1 MEMHPPEHVGGD
13 PDKMDEDAVMLGD
26 LDTMDQDLDQ
36 LEERGLEE
44 LDLNVDID
52 KVFGVLI
59 ENHLIQLV

>member
-1 MEMHPPEHVGGD
+1 MHPPEHGGGD
-13 PDKMDEDAVMLGD
+13 PDKMDVDAVILGD

-36 LEERGLEE
+36 LEEWGLEE

-59 ENHLIQLV
+59 VNHLI

>member
-1 MEMHPPEHVGGD
+1 MEMHPPEHGGGD

-36 LEERGLEE
+36 LEEWGLEE